1 MTGPLAIAI
10 GGQDRLFPT
19 ACYFDDNPACS
30 FFYDVHHG
38 TVNTMCEGNT
48 IDGPYVPSHLSAGP
62 HSVYIRLV
70 SVHDAYLSV
79 PCAGPCLARPPLTLM
94 SAAHATPSPPSL
106 PAHPLTNILYNLM
119 SCAGTPS
126 GPAGTMGPGTAT
138 SCCTL
143 AGQR

>member
-1 MTGPLAIAI
+1 VTGPLAIAI

-62 HSVYIRLV
+62 HSVYLRLV
-70 SVHDAYLSV
+70 SVHDAHLSV
-79 PCAGPCLARPPLTLM
+79 PCLGPFSSLSAPYPHVRLTHHALAIIT
-94 SAAHATPSPPSL
+94 
-106 PAHPLTNILYNLM
+106 
-119 SCAGTPS
+119 SCAPTHEHS
-126 GPAGTMGPGTAT
+126 LQFDVV
-138 SCCTL
+138 CTHS
-143 AGQR
+143 RTFSTI